1 MGNKMTAP
9 IKLGR
14 AGWKATVISF
24 DQMPN
29 ACPDT
34 DSDLCSWIPLLRRT
48 IDALV
53 ASDVLELQRL
63 RRCSER
69 LSSLPEDGERAEA
82 FTLHKLLGSLL
93 SQTRRNLHLLRRA
106 AASRRAPT
114 YGSIGIQRSTGA

>member
-1 MGNKMTAP
+1 MTAP

-14 AGWKATVISF
+14 TGWKATVISF

-29 ACPDT
+29 PCPDT

-69 LSSLPEDGERAEA
+69 LSSLPNTFVKKRLGTMYTPLMGMTPRMA
-82 FTLHKLLGSLL
+82 FDVS
-93 SQTRRNLHLLRRA
+93 SCALR
-106 AASRRAPT
+106 
-114 YGSIGIQRSTGA
+114 